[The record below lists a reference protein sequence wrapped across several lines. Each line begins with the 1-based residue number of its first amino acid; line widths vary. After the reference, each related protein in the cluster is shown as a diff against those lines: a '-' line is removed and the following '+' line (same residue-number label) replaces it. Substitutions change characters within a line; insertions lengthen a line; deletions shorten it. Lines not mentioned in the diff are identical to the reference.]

1 MSGGARASSCK
12 RERKG
17 EEGCGREARKC
28 PARECRMP
36 FKGAEILPL
45 MKSFMFSSGA
55 FGGLSA
61 SSRILTTSMYLV
73 INAAVVVVVVVIGCG
88 GGVVAVD
95 VVVVGRGGV
104 VVVNVVTGGGDICGE
119 GGGGVVVDVGRG
131 GGDGCGGGGSRVVVF
146 VADVSGIGVLDAA
159 DIAVVVEKVLVVEP
173 VVVVVEPVVVVKPV
187 VVVVVVFIAGILVDG
202 RLLLNLNFPPL
213 ASFDFK
219 ASVDAGS
226 CDFVDS
232 GTFAFIDAAAVGKEG
247 IGAPIDQEIVF
258 SVDAVS
264 SGLGNARLF
273 PFCVLSQTDIK
284 FLSNIA

>member
-17 EEGCGREARKC
+17 EEGCGSEARKC

-61 SSRILTTSMYLV
+61 SSRILTTSVYLV
-73 INAAVVVVVVVIGCG
+73 INAAVVVVVDCG

-119 GGGGVVVDVGRG
+119 GGGGVVVDVGGG

-173 VVVVVEPVVVVKPV
+173 VVVVVEPVVVVKPA
-187 VVVVVVFIAGILVDG
+187 VVVVVVFIAGIVVDG

-232 GTFAFIDAAAVGKEG
+232 GTFAFIGAAAVGKEG

-264 SGLGNARLF
+264 SGLGIARLF

-284 FLSNIA
+284 FLSKIT

>member
-1 MSGGARASSCK
+1 
-12 RERKG
+12 
-17 EEGCGREARKC
+17 
-28 PARECRMP
+28 MP

-61 SSRILTTSMYLV
+61 SSRILTTSVYLV
-73 INAAVVVVVVVIGCG
+73 INAAVVVVVVVVDCG

-119 GGGGVVVDVGRG
+119 GGGGVVVDVGGG

-146 VADVSGIGVLDAA
+146 VADVSGIGVLDSA

-219 ASVDAGS
+219 ASVDAGT

-232 GTFAFIDAAAVGKEG
+232 GAFIDAAAVGKVG
-247 IGAPIDQEIVF
+247 IGAPIDHEIVF

-284 FLSNIA
+284 FLSKIT